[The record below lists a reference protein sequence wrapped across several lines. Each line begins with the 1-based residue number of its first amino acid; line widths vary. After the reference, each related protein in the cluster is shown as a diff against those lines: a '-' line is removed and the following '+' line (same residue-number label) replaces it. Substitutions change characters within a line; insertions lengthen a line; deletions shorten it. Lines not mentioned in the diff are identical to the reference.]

1 MTRPGRAAVLL
12 AVGALLV
19 SGCSQERETD
29 RLPRE
34 AASSTTTDE
43 ADAVET
49 AEEKARGRVFEYV
62 GGRNAVLR
70 SPAEYRTAASIGFA
84 EEREAKELIGE
95 AGELLEK
102 QQKLSGEAEVTSDP
116 AVVKTDLSPK
126 AEQGR
131 RANPYVTV
139 RACVDESATH
149 LVGADGTKVAGSEGP
164 GPRMMEFNVIN
175 RSWPSTESWR
185 IGWVEDLKKSC

>member
-1 MTRPGRAAVLL
+1 MTRVGCAAVLL
-12 AVGALLV
+12 AVGAVLV

-34 AASSTTTDE
+34 VTSSTTTDE
-43 ADAVET
+43 EGGVET
-49 AEEKARGRVFEYV
+49 AKEKARGRVFEYV
-62 GGRNAVLR
+62 GGRNAVLTD
-70 SPAEYRTAASIGFA
+70 PQEYRTASSIGFA

-102 QQKLSGEAEVTSDP
+102 QQKLTGEAEVTSDP
-116 AVVKTDLSPK
+116 TVVTIDLSPK

-131 RANPYVTV
+131 RASPYVIV

-149 LVGADGTKVAGSEGP
+149 LVGAGGKKVSGSEGP

-175 RSWPSTESWR
+175 RSWPSSESWR
-185 IGWVEDLKKSC
+185 IGWVEDLKKPC